1 MPIMHTM
8 PFVKFP
14 QCQLCI
20 QCRLCTSHNANFAH
34 NAISLVTQCQICIQC
49 RLCRPYN
56 AKCVNNANCA
66 SYTMPIMHTMPFV
79 NTMPLWMDTQCQ
91 LCTQFQMCSIFGIG
105 CCIFGIGL
113 LHIWH
118 WLIVNY
124 HGIFYSPG
132 SRYGGIIMPQYSLQ
146 VFCIHLLACYQDES
160 QNKYQVYLKNGLETA
175 RMDLRLQGSPCELQ
189 AFHHPHVP
197 GWHQTLNWKQY
208 LYIFGQNC

>member
-34 NAISLVTQCQICIQC
+34 NAICLITQCQICIQC

-56 AKCVNNANCA
+56 AKCANNANCA

-79 NTMPLWMDTQCQ
+79 NTMPFLLDTQCQ
-91 LCTQFQMCSIFGIG
+91 SCTQCQICSIFGIG
-105 CCIFGIGL
+105 CCIFGVGF

-124 HGIFYSPG
+124 HGILFFSWKISFFLVG
-132 SRYGGIIMPQYSLQ
+132 MTNGGLIPSWIDKILPPQLCTMC
-146 VFCIHLLACYQDES
+146 FITFLAIYHSKICS
-160 QNKYQVYLKNGLETA
+160 GKIG
-175 RMDLRLQGSPCELQ
+175 
-189 AFHHPHVP
+189 
-197 GWHQTLNWKQY
+197 
-208 LYIFGQNC
+208 